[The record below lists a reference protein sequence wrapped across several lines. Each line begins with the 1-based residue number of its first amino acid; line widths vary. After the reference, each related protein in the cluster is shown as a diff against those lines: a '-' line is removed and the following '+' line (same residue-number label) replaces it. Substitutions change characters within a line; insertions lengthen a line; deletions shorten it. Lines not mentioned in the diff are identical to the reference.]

1 MKARNSRKNVLN
13 EQKKTGFQT
22 IQQQRAKRMGLDKRN
37 IKYICDLLN
46 IRQNFG
52 PIIDR
57 NERYHMKIW

>member
-1 MKARNSRKNVLN
+1 MFQMSK
-13 EQKKTGFQT
+13 KKTAFQT
-22 IQQQRAKRMGLDKRN
+22 IQQQRSKRMGLNCMLFLDKRN

-57 NERYHMKIW
+57 NERYHTKIR